1 MNLVEKTSWVINK
14 CTLEKALESKDI
26 RIMFQM
32 LASCIDTLHVR
43 DETVNER
50 LNSHLLEEEKRISK

>member
-1 MNLVEKTSWVINK
+1 MDLV
-14 CTLEKALESKDI
+14 EKALESKDI